1 MGGSV
6 GNSDGPMADI
16 NVTPLIDVVL
26 VLLVVFMVIT
36 PLLSSGLK
44 VDLPQ
49 ATMTETSKEGG
60 QHIVVS
66 ITKDLEYAVDQDR
79 YDTPDEVAVAVQ
91 IAYRE
96 SPNPEERRVLVKA
109 DKSVSYGEARKIL
122 DALAARNVGSQVYL
136 ATAKEH

>member
-1 MGGSV
+1 
-6 GNSDGPMADI
+6 MADI

-49 ATMTETSKEGG
+49 ATSSVTGKEGG

-66 ITKDLEYAVDQDR
+66 ITKDLEYAVGQDKFEE
-79 YDTPDEVAVAVQ
+79 PAEIAAAVRKSLVD
-91 IAYRE
+91 
-96 SPNPEERRVLVKA
+96 SPNREDRKILVKA
-109 DKSVSYGEARKIL
+109 DRTVTYGDARLVL
-122 DALAARNVGSQVYL
+122 DALAEQGLTSIYL
-136 ATAKEH
+136 ATSKEN